1 MDELSLAMAWM
12 EDQYHGMA
20 QPPED
25 WSSRENFMIQVYELD
40 RTSSPGWP
48 YMTTATTIGQWLQ
61 WDEITGPSQ
70 QRVEML
76 WHDVQLVMSGNFE
89 HLFRVFVKDEPH
101 KREKIL
107 AKRWR
112 LIIASALPVQMV
124 WRMLFDAQNKWLNE
138 HPYQTPS
145 AHGLVYAHGG
155 WRRYM
160 AAVKSMNLNHSRD
173 ISGWDVNAPGWALS
187 FVRAFRARMAKQ
199 SSGSWNVV
207 AKSMY
212 SQAFRHACLLFSD
225 GTVMQQQ
232 YRGFMKSGL
241 FNTISDNSLAM
252 VVMHFIASIRSGLP
266 VGSVWA
272 TGDDVL
278 QSFISDDYI
287 RELQRLGCKVKCVEP
302 VENFMGT
309 VFKKNG
315 PQPAYFSKHVVNFA
329 LAKQEVRA
337 ETLDSYLRLY
347 CHSPRFEF
355 WMQVARLLKIKVR
368 SRAYYRFWYDSPLS
382 KIFNTLFG

>member
-1 MDELSLAMAWM
+1 
-12 EDQYHGMA
+12 
-20 QPPED
+20 
-25 WSSRENFMIQVYELD
+25 
-40 RTSSPGWP
+40 
-48 YMTTATTIGQWLQ
+48 
-61 WDEITGPSQ
+61 
-70 QRVEML
+70 
-76 WHDVQLVMSGNFE
+76 
-89 HLFRVFVKDEPH
+89 
-101 KREKIL
+101 
-107 AKRWR
+107 
-112 LIIASALPVQMV
+112 MV
-124 WRMLFDAQNKWLNE
+124 ND

-155 WRRYM
+155 WRRFL
-160 AAVKSMNLNHSRD
+160 AAVKTKNLNHSRD
-173 ISGWDVNAPGWALS
+173 ISGWDVNAPGWALD
-187 FVRAFRARMAKQ
+187 FVRVFRTRMAQK
-199 SSGSWNVV
+199 STCSWNVV

-212 SQAFRHACLLFSD
+212 RQAFRSAKILFSD

-252 VVMHFIASIRSGLP
+252 VVMHFVASVRSGLP

-278 QSFISDDYI
+278 QTSISDDYV
-287 RELQRLGCKVKCVEP
+287 RELEMLGCKVKCIEP

-309 VFKKNG
+309 IFKKGG

-329 LAKQEVRA
+329 LAKPEVQA

-355 WMQVARLLKIKVR
+355 WHRVAVQLRVPVR
-368 SRAYYRFWYDSPLS
+368 SRAYYQFWYDSPLS
-382 KIFNTLFG
+382 KIFNSLFG